1 MADLVQLDVQLAPE
15 AVAGRITVAIN
26 RRPRRAFGVLKT
38 ENEFVGVV
46 RGTEFEVWERR
57 SHAVHAVGRV
67 KGRRGGSRV
76 ELQMRL
82 TPRTRVQLALFFALF
97 ALAIV
102 GFALTPSERPPLVPT
117 PLIGLAGAAV
127 LGAVFYVGTSRQ
139 RADLERFVRGVLADV
154 VET

>member
-15 AVAGRITVAIN
+15 AVAGRITLAIN
-26 RRPRRAFGVLKT
+26 RPPRRAFGVLKT

-82 TPRTRVQLALFFALF
+82 TPRTRLQLALFFALF

-102 GFALTPSERPPLVPT
+102 GFALLPTERPPLVPT
-117 PLIGLAGAAV
+117 PLIGLAGAVV
-127 LGAVFYVGTSRQ
+127 LGAVFYLGTSRQ

-154 VET
+154 AEP